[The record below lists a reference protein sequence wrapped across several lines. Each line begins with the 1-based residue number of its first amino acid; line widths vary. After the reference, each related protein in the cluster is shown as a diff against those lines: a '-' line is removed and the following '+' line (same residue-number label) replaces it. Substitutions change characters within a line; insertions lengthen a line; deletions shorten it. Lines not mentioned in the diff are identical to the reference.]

1 MTKRGAPLR
10 RDALAVTGMMGSP
23 TMMKTI
29 FTTIIEHLVAP
40 KPFTLMI
47 KTDLCK
53 LLMNMAIQPKVFGK
67 TIC

>member
-1 MTKRGAPLR
+1 MTIRAEPLR
-10 RDALAVTGMMGSP
+10 RDALAATGMMGSP

-29 FTTIIEHLVAP
+29 FTTIIGLLVVP

-53 LLMNMAIQPKVFGK
+53 LLMNLATQPKVFGK
-67 TIC
+67 MIC